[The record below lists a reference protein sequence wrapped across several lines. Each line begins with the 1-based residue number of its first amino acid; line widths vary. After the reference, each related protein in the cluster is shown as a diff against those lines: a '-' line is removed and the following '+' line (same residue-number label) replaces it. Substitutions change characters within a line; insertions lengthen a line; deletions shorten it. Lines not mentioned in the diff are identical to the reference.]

1 MKKLIFSVIASI
13 IAVSCTLGLVACGN
27 HTHTWSDKWSG
38 NDANHWHDCTNSTC
52 RQRSDISA
60 HSWFLT
66 TTLEKSTCT
75 DEGSG
80 IYTCFICGRNKTD
93 TIEKSGH
100 NWKLIYTEYA
110 PNCITE
116 GRGSYRCIDCGI
128 TQDKMT
134 IPATGEH
141 KFSNAWKYD
150 EVGHY
155 HVCRV
160 EGCGAKTESINHV
173 EFGPITIPEGLYTDG
188 ADEMRCADCNYLFSS
203 VRRPASGI
211 PVSFDVQF
219 GSVLAVNGEIAL
231 VNGKTYAL
239 TYPNAVNEAGN
250 LISSLPYFSGT
261 IGMRIYLVT
270 DAALGKESEI
280 KYSTEALGF
289 TTYQGALYTK
299 QAGNF
304 TLKFRFIINTE
315 VKAETSVN
323 VRVTSN

>member
-1 MKKLIFSVIASI
+1 MKKLIFSFIASI
-13 IAVSCTLGLVACGN
+13 IAVACTLGLVACGN

-38 NDANHWHDCTNSTC
+38 NDANHWHDCTDPSC
-52 RQRSDISA
+52 RQRSDISS

-80 IYTCFICGRNKTD
+80 IYTCFICGRTKTD
-93 TIEKSGH
+93 AIEKSGH

-116 GRGSYRCIDCGI
+116 GRGSYRCLDCGI
-128 TQDKMT
+128 TQDKMV

-141 KFSNAWKYD
+141 KYSKAWEYD
-150 EVGHY
+150 EMGHY
-155 HVCRV
+155 HVCMV

-219 GSVLAVNGEIAL
+219 GSVLAAGGEVAL
-231 VNGKTYAL
+231 VNSKTYAL

-250 LISSLPYFSGT
+250 LIMSLPFYNNGT
-261 IGMRIYLVT
+261 GMKVYMVT
-270 DAALGKESEI
+270 DNGLGYTQELTFE
-280 KYSTEALGF
+280 TETLGF
-289 TTYQGALYTK
+289 TYYQGVLYTK
-299 QAGNF
+299 KVGNF
-304 TLKFRFIINTE
+304 TLKFKFLVNDV
-315 VKAETSVN
+315 VKAETTIKVA
-323 VRVTSN
+323 VR